1 MTAVSCWWR
10 VVRSLCWTSTEPPGI
25 RTDAVRCFRP
35 FPQDEATAAA
45 MTREGDRGSV
55 RRADRCGRAPGA
67 LHRHLRDGAVRR
79 CSSASAIPGPPISF
93 TGSMDMSTHFG
104 CFPIAIPHWYGCR
117 APKTWPSYR
126 FQAHASEPSGPWTAG
141 KWPVLTQIVQPNSLQ
156 GPAGPAGPGPSNPGL
171 VKGIQSSQNDI
182 YASAG
187 IDFPVWTS
195 VSSSCT
201 ATCNAIP
208 PNNQFYGAMICNLYG
223 HRCDYQVRLVDQAT
237 GAQLGNS
244 IVAWTVTHPP
254 SALILDEEQAAWYAL
269 HPRVEQVSTLEKA
282 GRYEGTKTLE
292 ELQAESHAEAQA
304 QLEFIKNFKR
314 IKPHR
319 TVAEVEAEQLAQG
332 M

>member
-1 MTAVSCWWR
+1 MAWDKNCCILGPAGVAGANG
-10 VVRSLCWTSTEPPGI
+10 LDG
-25 RTDAVRCFRP
+25 AAG
-35 FPQDEATAAA
+35 PQGPNGND
-45 MTREGDRGSV
+45 G
-55 RRADRCGRAPGA
+55 ADGPQGLAGNDGAPGA
-67 LHRHLRDGAVRR
+67 
-79 CSSASAIPGPPISF
+79 
-93 TGSMDMSTHFG
+93 
-104 CFPIAIPHWYGCR
+104 
-117 APKTWPSYR
+117 
-126 FQAHASEPSGPWTAG
+126 
-141 KWPVLTQIVQPNSLQ
+141 Q
-156 GPAGPAGPGPSNPGL
+156 GPAGNDGAPGATGAQGADSQVPGPQGPNGYDGAAGPQGHPGNDGAAGPQGPQGERGSDGATGPQGPAGPGPSNPGL
-171 VKGIQSSQNDI
+171 VKGIQSSQVDI

-304 QLEFIKNFKR
+304 QLAFIKNFKR

-319 TVAEVEAEQLAQG
+319 TVAELEAEKLDQG
-332 M
+332 I

>member
-1 MTAVSCWWR
+1 MAWDKNCCLVGPIGAV
-10 VVRSLCWTSTEPPGI
+10 G
-25 RTDAVRCFRP
+25 
-35 FPQDEATAAA
+35 PQGLKGLD
-45 MTREGDRGSV
+45 G
-55 RRADRCGRAPGA
+55 APGA
-67 LHRHLRDGAVRR
+67 Q
-79 CSSASAIPGPPISF
+79 GPP
-93 TGSMDMSTHFG
+93 GNDG
-104 CFPIAIPHWYGCR
+104 V
-117 APKTWPSYR
+117 
-126 FQAHASEPSGPWTAG
+126 AG
-141 KWPVLTQIVQPNSLQ
+141 DQ
-156 GPAGPAGPGPSNPGL
+156 GPAGLDGPPGPQGPQGERGSDGATGPQGPAGPGPSNPGL
-171 VKGIQSSQNDI
+171 VKGIQSSQVDI

-195 VSSSCT
+195 VSSACT

-282 GRYEGTKTLE
+282 GRYEGRKTLE

>member
-1 MTAVSCWWR
+1 MAWDKNCCILGPAGVAGANGLDGAV
-10 VVRSLCWTSTEPPGI
+10 G
-25 RTDAVRCFRP
+25 
-35 FPQDEATAAA
+35 PQGATGPQ
-45 MTREGDRGSV
+45 GDRGSDGSQGPQGP
-55 RRADRCGRAPGA
+55 AGN
-67 LHRHLRDGAVRR
+67 DGA
-79 CSSASAIPGPPISF
+79 AGPQGPQGESGSDGA
-93 TGSMDMSTHFG
+93 TG
-104 CFPIAIPHWYGCR
+104 P
-117 APKTWPSYR
+117 
-126 FQAHASEPSGPWTAG
+126 
-141 KWPVLTQIVQPNSLQ
+141 Q

-171 VKGIQSSQNDI
+171 VKGIQSSQVDI

-282 GRYEGTKTLE
+282 CRYEGTKTLE

-319 TVAEVEAEQLAQG
+319 TIAEVEAQQLAQG

>member
-1 MTAVSCWWR
+1 MAWDKNCCILGPAGVAGANGNDGAAGAQGPNGLDGAVGPQGPAGNDGA
-10 VVRSLCWTSTEPPGI
+10 VGPQGAAGNDGAPGVQGPAGNDGAAGPQGPPGN
-25 RTDAVRCFRP
+25 D
-35 FPQDEATAAA
+35 
-45 MTREGDRGSV
+45 G
-55 RRADRCGRAPGA
+55 APGA
-67 LHRHLRDGAVRR
+67 
-79 CSSASAIPGPPISF
+79 
-93 TGSMDMSTHFG
+93 
-104 CFPIAIPHWYGCR
+104 
-117 APKTWPSYR
+117 
-126 FQAHASEPSGPWTAG
+126 
-141 KWPVLTQIVQPNSLQ
+141 Q
-156 GPAGPAGPGPSNPGL
+156 GPAGNDGAAGPQGPQGERGSDGATGPQGPAGPGPSNPGL
-171 VKGIQSSQNDI
+171 VKGIQSSQVDI

-304 QLEFIKNFKR
+304 QLEFIKYFKR